1 MTTSTFVF
9 GLNPLLKSLKRQT
22 RPKDVCSRHCTC
34 HGALRAERPRAQLNI
49 GTGTTGA
56 FSIAADAAFNMT
68 LDPPFTPY
76 ANNLFFIHGA
86 FIFEDVGVTA
96 YQVRRRVAVV
106 QEHYPSLMPSTST

>member
-1 MTTSTFVF
+1 M
-9 GLNPLLKSLKRQT
+9 
-22 RPKDVCSRHCTC
+22 
-34 HGALRAERPRAQLNI
+34 QLNI
-49 GTGTTGA
+49 GTGPNGS

-96 YQVRRRVAVV
+96 YQVRT
-106 QEHYPSLMPSTST
+106 QPGHPSEHGSTHPSLSCLYPVNGCLLPARLPVSW